1 MFELDILGG
10 QKLDTDLTD
19 LAAGLNSP
27 EVWLLANAAP
37 LAGAAVREKFAA
49 GGLPDAW
56 PDITAKSRAQRKVDK
71 TSGPLIDSG
80 ALMEA
85 ASADHAGVPGSV
97 FAQQGDM
104 LTLGTDLIYAE
115 TQQEGRGGIPARPY
129 EFLTMTDE
137 IRLTQSMDDDYL
149 HKLIAAIG

>member
-10 QKLDTDLTD
+10 QKLETDLTA
-19 LAAGLNSP
+19 LAAGLDAP
-27 EVWLLANAAP
+27 DVWLGTEGAKV
-37 LAGAAVREKFAA
+37 AGAAVREHFEA

-56 PDITAKSRAQRKVDK
+56 PDITAKSRAQRKVNK
-71 TSGPLIDSG
+71 ESGPLIDSG

-104 LTLGTDLIYAE
+104 LTLGTDLVYAE

-129 EFLTMTDE
+129 EMLTMTDE
-137 IRLTQSMDDDYL
+137 IRLSQSMDDDYL
-149 HKLIAAIG
+149 HKLIAAMG